1 MKRSQLGYL
10 AESFANGELNRPD
23 YERQRGE
30 LIDEITS
37 GRQEIRRHKPGEPH
51 EPTVSEPT
59 ESAPHS
65 GLRLALAASA
75 VVVLLVL
82 VWLAAPTT

>member
-23 YERQRGE
+23 YERRRGA
-30 LIDEITS
+30 LIDDITS
-37 GRQEIRRHKPGEPH
+37 GRQAIRRHKPSELH

-59 ESAPHS
+59 EGAPHS
-65 GLRLALAASA
+65 ALRLGLAASA